1 MTRYQTFERA
11 EPVSPATPAK
21 LWGNGA
27 LAIAFLAGAACA
39 MVGNSMIPG
48 QLSAAG
54 SDGETPQL
62 KKIKIKSST
71 TPPCDQANCAQKE
84 SYWIMKGGSTVN
96 PAGDRGCWSIHSK
109 GQCLGSAEL
118 YGTGPPR
125 PRGKG

>member
-27 LAIAFLAGAACA
+27 LAIAFLAGVACA

-54 SDGETPQL
+54 SDGETSKPRGRLSLQ
-62 KKIKIKSST
+62 
-71 TPPCDQANCAQKE
+71 
-84 SYWIMKGGSTVN
+84 
-96 PAGDRGCWSIHSK
+96 RGCRVNAAAATRIV
-109 GQCLGSAEL
+109 C
-118 YGTGPPR
+118 GTR
-125 PRGKG
+125 TRR